1 MRLGQL
7 GEADFSFV
15 FKNSSLKAV
24 LEKALDLSNLSCF
37 CLANSEAVMTA
48 VFNNLPWEVCLNV
61 LAIRLEQESE
71 CVFRVQNS
79 L

>member
-24 LEKALDLSNLSCF
+24 LEKVLALSKASCF
-37 CLANSEAVMTA
+37 CLANSEAGMTVA
-48 VFNNLPWEVCLNV
+48 FNNLSWAVCLNV

-71 CVFRVQNS
+71 CIFRVQNS
-79 L
+79 